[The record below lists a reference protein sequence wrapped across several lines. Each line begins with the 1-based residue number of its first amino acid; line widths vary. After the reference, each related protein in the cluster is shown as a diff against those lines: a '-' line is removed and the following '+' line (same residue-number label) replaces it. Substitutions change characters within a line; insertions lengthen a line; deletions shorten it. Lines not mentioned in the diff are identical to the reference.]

1 MLKNDKIKINWRSKK
16 HLKRAFLFNPKKSKK
31 VKSENTQAKGRNSY
45 AMWLCPLACPS
56 HAVCLSVQL
65 LDWEWLLGSVV
76 ASLKNIIWKERAILK
91 YLLWLFTKEKE
102 EKGRKETEPRR
113 GKQKAKQS
121 PKKVQGKS
129 GFNVKVT

>member
-16 HLKRAFLFNPKKSKK
+16 HLKRAFLFSPKKSKK
-31 VKSENTQAKGRNSY
+31 DKSENTQAKGRNSY

-76 ASLKNIIWKERAILK
+76 ASLKNIIWKEHAILK
-91 YLLWLFTKEKE
+91 YLLGFSLKKKKKKE
-102 EKGRKETEPRR
+102 EKQLNQGEKKKKSKTKPQKSARKEWI
-113 GKQKAKQS
+113 
-121 PKKVQGKS
+121 
-129 GFNVKVT
+129 